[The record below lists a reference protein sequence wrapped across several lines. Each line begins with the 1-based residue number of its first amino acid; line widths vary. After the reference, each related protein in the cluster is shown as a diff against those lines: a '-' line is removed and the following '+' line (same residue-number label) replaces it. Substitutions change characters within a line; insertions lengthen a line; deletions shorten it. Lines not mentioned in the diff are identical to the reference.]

1 MPFPGS
7 HRPRFRTQR
16 LQTIL
21 CAEVSSLALS
31 RCHLRGVPP
40 GGSGR
45 GLYMQQQLACTTHTS
60 LCKKDFKARCALVLP
75 TPAMAWTLP
84 FVSWHST
91 QEAISTPKDFQTR
104 SSEPTGYP
112 LIFVLLPSFL
122 HGSVGAQ
129 PARVKTIPPSP
140 LQQHVAIPHHAD

>member
-45 GLYMQQQLACTTHTS
+45 GLPMQQQLACTTHTS

-75 TPAMAWTLP
+75 TPATAWTLP

-112 LIFVLLPSFL
+112 LIFVPPLLPPWIS
-122 HGSVGAQ
+122 GSTTSQGQDYTSQ
-129 PARVKTIPPSP
+129 PLTTTRGHTTSC
-140 LQQHVAIPHHAD
+140 